1 MLSQGKRTPRA
12 NGTGGLAG
20 ARVKKKFDLIV
31 IGGGSAGLAHA
42 QRAAEHGADV
52 AVIENGLLGGTCVN
66 VGCVPKKVM
75 WYSASYAR
83 SVRLAADYGFDLTVN
98 GHDWS
103 ALKQRRDAYV
113 ARLNGI
119 YQENLDKRNVELIRG
134 TGDFVNKNSIRVESD
149 DYRADNIVIATGGRP
164 IVPRIHGA
172 ELGITS
178 DGFFE
183 LPDRPERVA
192 LAGSGYVAVELS
204 GVFNALGSDTTVLVR
219 QDGMLRSFDQ
229 MLRDEQHKAMQQ
241 DGIQLETGVVPHALE
256 RTSGGLKL
264 IAEDG
269 REFGT
274 FDSIV
279 WAVGRA
285 PNTEYLRLDAAG
297 VAADGY
303 GFVPVD
309 DYQATNVDNIF
320 ALGDVTGREALTPVA
335 IAAGRRLADRLYGG
349 MADRHLEYRFIPTV
363 VFAHPPIGTVG
374 MTEADARAEF
384 GDDVRVYESRFT
396 PMLYALGEHKEPS
409 AMKLVTVGQEEKIVG
424 CHVIGD
430 GADEMMQGF
439 SVAVRMG
446 ATKKDFDDTVAIH
459 PTSAEEFVTMR

>member
-1 MLSQGKRTPRA
+1 
-12 NGTGGLAG
+12 
-20 ARVKKKFDLIV
+20 
-31 IGGGSAGLAHA
+31 
-42 QRAAEHGADV
+42 
-52 AVIENGLLGGTCVN
+52 
-66 VGCVPKKVM
+66 M
-75 WYSASYAR
+75 WYSASHAR
-83 SVRLAADYGFDLTVN
+83 SARLAADYGFDLTVN

-103 ALKQRRDAYV
+103 ALKKRRDAYV
-113 ARLNGI
+113 ARLNDI
-119 YQENLDKRNVELIRG
+119 YQKNLDRRNVELIRG
-134 TGDFVNKNSIRVESD
+134 TGDFVNKNTIRVESD

-192 LAGSGYVAVELS
+192 LAGSGYIAVELS
-204 GVFNALGSDTTVLVR
+204 GVFSALGTDTTVLVR
-219 QDGMLRSFDQ
+219 KDGVLRGFDQ

-269 REFGT
+269 REFGA

-285 PNTEYLRLDAAG
+285 PNTENLQLDAAG
-297 VAADGY
+297 VEADGY

-363 VFAHPPIGTVG
+363 IFTHPPIGTVG

-409 AMKLVTVGQEEKIVG
+409 AMKLVTVGQEEKVVG

>member
-1 MLSQGKRTPRA
+1 
-12 NGTGGLAG
+12 
-20 ARVKKKFDLIV
+20 
-31 IGGGSAGLAHA
+31 
-42 QRAAEHGADV
+42 
-52 AVIENGLLGGTCVN
+52 
-66 VGCVPKKVM
+66 M
-75 WYSASYAR
+75 WYSASHAH
-83 SVRLAADYGFDLTVN
+83 SARLAADYGFDLTVN

-113 ARLNGI
+113 ARLNDI
-119 YQENLDKRNVELIRG
+119 YQKNLDKRNIELIRG
-134 TGDFVNKNSIRVESD
+134 TGHFVNKNSIRVESD
-149 DYRADNIVIATGGRP
+149 DYRADNILIATGGRP

-172 ELGITS
+172 EMGISS

-183 LPDRPERVA
+183 LPDRPERVV
-192 LAGSGYVAVELS
+192 LVGSGYVAVELS
-204 GVFNALGSDTTVLVR
+204 GIFNALGSDTTVLVR
-219 QDGMLRSFDQ
+219 KDGVLRSFDQ

-269 REFGT
+269 REFGA

-285 PNTEYLRLDAAG
+285 PNTEHLQLEAAG
-297 VAADGY
+297 VQADGY

-309 DYQATNVDNIF
+309 DYQATNVDNIS

-374 MTEADARAEF
+374 KTEAEARAEF

-396 PMLYALGEHKEPS
+396 PMLYALGKHKEPS
-409 AMKLVTVGQEEKIVG
+409 AMKLVTIGPEEKIVG
-424 CHVIGD
+424 CHVVGD

-439 SVAVRMG
+439 AVAIRMG

>member
-1 MLSQGKRTPRA
+1 M
-12 NGTGGLAG
+12 
-20 ARVKKKFDLIV
+20 KKKFDLIV

-349 MADRHLEYRFIPTV
+349 IADRHLEYRFIPTV

-409 AMKLVTVGQEEKIVG
+409 AMKLVTSGQEEKIVG